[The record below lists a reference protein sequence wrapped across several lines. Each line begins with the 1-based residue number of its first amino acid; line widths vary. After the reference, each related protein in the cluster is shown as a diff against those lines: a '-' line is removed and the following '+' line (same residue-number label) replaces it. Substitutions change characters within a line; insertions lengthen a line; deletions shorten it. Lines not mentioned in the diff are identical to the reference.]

1 MGSCMDDRYPAEN
14 MLDGKD
20 NTFWI
25 TTGMFPQEFVVAM
38 AKPVQVSQIV
48 VLALNGAALRGG
60 KGETPCMLRETPCAH
75 ALATAQADPFP
86 ITVGPA
92 VKKLSVERCETDSPS
107 SFEKVFEVD
116 LQNREGRLQT
126 ERHQVNIKAKFLK
139 FTLLSGYAEFATVN
153 RWGRWVSDRGE
164 GGQRNPREQQ
174 GMGGGKVSD
183 LAQARPRLP
192 PPLRDSPLTSTL
204 SSHLSCFCGLQGV
217 CRG

>member
-1 MGSCMDDRYPAEN
+1 MKDYARQESGSSIIMASCMDDRYPAEN

-48 VLALNGAALRGG
+48 VLALN
-60 KGETPCMLRETPCAH
+60 
-75 ALATAQADPFP
+75 
-86 ITVGPA
+86 

-153 RWGRWVSDRGE
+153 RVSVVGEAVDGNDEGVPDVPPSYGRAND
-164 GGQRNPREQQ
+164 
-174 GMGGGKVSD
+174 D
-183 LAQARPRLP
+183 Y
-192 PPLRDSPLTSTL
+192 
-204 SSHLSCFCGLQGV
+204 
-217 CRG
+217 